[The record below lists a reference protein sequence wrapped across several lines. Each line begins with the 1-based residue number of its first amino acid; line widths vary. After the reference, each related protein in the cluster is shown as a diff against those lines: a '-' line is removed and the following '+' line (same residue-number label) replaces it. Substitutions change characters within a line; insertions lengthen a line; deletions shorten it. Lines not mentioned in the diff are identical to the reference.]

1 MSTDVAEGAGV
12 PQLVDHLFRREAGR
26 MVALLTRLLGS
37 ENLGLA
43 EDVVQEA
50 LLQALRTWP
59 FRGIPDNP
67 SGWLLQVAKNRSL
80 DLLRRDANLAR
91 KEESIRAWAAALPPA
106 DSGVLGAL
114 GDEALDDQLRMIFI
128 CCQSAVPREA
138 RVALTLKTVGGFGV
152 PEIARAFLAKEA
164 TIAQR
169 LVRAKRKIQEIR
181 PPFAV
186 PPPAELPAALD
197 SVLEALYLMF
207 NEGYAASGG
216 EELVRQ
222 EVCAEA
228 VRLARLVAGH
238 RALDLPKAHALAAL
252 LCLQAARNPARVDP
266 EGNLLLLADQD
277 RALWDSEKLA
287 AGFHHLERA
296 ARGPEMS
303 AYHLEAGIA
312 ASHAAPNAPDATDWP
327 YILSLYDSLLALT
340 ASPVVA
346 LNRAVALA
354 MAEGA
359 EAGLAAAEEI
369 QDHPALAGYYP
380 LPVTLGELHAR
391 AGDARQAA
399 AWFREAL
406 DRDSPEPVRRRIHE
420 RLREMTERDLPV
432 V

>member
-1 MSTDVAEGAGV
+1 MSTEAAEVAEV

-26 MVALLTRLLGS
+26 MVALLTRLVGP

-106 DSGVLGAL
+106 DSGTLGTL
-114 GDEALDDQLRMIFI
+114 EDEALDDQLRMIFI
-128 CCQSAVPREA
+128 CCQAAVPREA

-228 VRLARLVAGH
+228 IRLARLVAGH

-266 EGNLLLLADQD
+266 EGNLLLLAEQD
-277 RALWDSEKLA
+277 RALWDPEKLA

-312 ASHAAPNAPDATDWP
+312 ASHAAPDATDWP
-327 YILSLYDSLLALT
+327 YILSLYDALLALT

-354 MAEGA
+354 MAEGPT
-359 EAGLAAAEEI
+359 AGLAAAEEI

-391 AGDARQAA
+391 AGDAKKAA

-406 DRDSPEPVRRRIHE
+406 DLDSPEPVRRRIHE